1 MSNWLDTAKDAWW
14 IALVVPVKLAW
25 RQLWRMLIFAT
36 RPDLSERVNQA
47 YEWEHKRRIEAEREN
62 ERLRAALT
70 GLIDS
75 SYDEPVG
82 HSSKEPTND
91 DEVLRHGS

>member
-1 MSNWLDTAKDAWW
+1 MSNWLETAKDAWW

-47 YEWEHKRRIEAEREN
+47 YEWEHTRRIEAEAEN
-62 ERLRAALT
+62 ERLRIALA

-75 SYDEPVG
+75 LSAERAG
-82 HSSKEPTND
+82 HSSKGTTND
-91 DEVLRHGS
+91 DEVLRHGV